1 MESRAV
7 KKYIGSS
14 PRKMRLVTDLIRNKT
29 VKEGLA
35 ILQYSKKHPAKDVE
49 KTLKS
54 AYNNLMNALDTGK
67 LDTEDVF
74 VKEIFVNGGP
84 TMKRMLPAPQGRAY
98 RVRKRSAH
106 LTIIVENVETAELTK
121 PKKVKPVKEE
131 SKTKAAKKKVDKIE
145 SDDKTVESGKKSKT
159 LKDDDT
165 KKKTAGKKN
174 VKSRTKK
181 DDNKELKGKDEQGKE
196 TTKKSKPN
204 KSNNKE

>member
-131 SKTKAAKKKVDKIE
+131 SKTKAAKKKADKIE

-181 DDNKELKGKDEQGKE
+181 DDNKELKGKDEQEKE

>member
-74 VKEIFVNGGP
+74 VKEIYVNGGP
-84 TMKRMLPAPQGRAY
+84 TMKRLLPAPQGRAY

-106 LTIIVENVETAELTK
+106 LTIIVENVETAEVTK

-131 SKTKAAKKKVDKIE
+131 LKTKAAKKKTDKID
-145 SDDKTVESGKKSKT
+145 SDDKAVESEKKSKP

-165 KKKTAGKKN
+165 KKKSTEKKN
-174 VKSRTKK
+174 VKSRSKK
-181 DDNKELKGKDEQGKE
+181 DDIKDLNGKDEQEKE
-196 TTKKSKPN
+196 TTKKTKPI

>member
-165 KKKTAGKKN
+165 NKKTAGKKN

>member
-165 KKKTAGKKN
+165 NKKTAGKKN

-181 DDNKELKGKDEQGKE
+181 DDNKELKGKDEQEKE

>member
-145 SDDKTVESGKKSKT
+145 SDDKTVESGKKSKA

>member
-131 SKTKAAKKKVDKIE
+131 SKTKAAKKKADKIE
-145 SDDKTVESGKKSKT
+145 SDDKTVESGKKSKA

-174 VKSRTKK
+174 VKTRTKK
-181 DDNKELKGKDEQGKE
+181 DDNKELKGKDEQEKE

>member
-145 SDDKTVESGKKSKT
+145 SDDKTVESGKKSKA

-181 DDNKELKGKDEQGKE
+181 DDNKELKGKDEQEKE